1 MNVKTGMEIVRLHTD
16 IEEKIS
22 EIEGAMVQLVEY
34 GYTQTVLKEQL
45 SKLRGELQ
53 MLEATRFQALEP
65 VVVVTSTLGGKGVHP
80 PA

>member
-1 MNVKTGMEIVRLHTD
+1 MNVKTGIEIVRWHTD

-53 MLEATRFQALEP
+53 TLEATRFQALEP